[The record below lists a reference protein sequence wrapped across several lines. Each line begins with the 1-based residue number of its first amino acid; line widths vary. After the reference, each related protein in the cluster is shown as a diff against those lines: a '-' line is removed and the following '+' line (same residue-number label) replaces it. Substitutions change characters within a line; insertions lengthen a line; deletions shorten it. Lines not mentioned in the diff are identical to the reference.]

1 MRRIATCLAALALL
15 ALPAAALAQSAGD
28 EQYSDPF
35 GKVENGNDNGGG
47 GGGGGDGGDV
57 TEAPAPD
64 TSTPAA
70 SAPAETSVESTG
82 TAATDA
88 TGAQLPRTGFPV
100 LLLAGA
106 GALLALSGAA
116 LRRRL

>member
-1 MRRIATCLAALALL
+1 MARILACLGVLLLL
-15 ALPAAALAQSAGD
+15 ALPATALAQSAGD

-35 GKVENGNDNGGG
+35 GKVENGNDDAGGAGGG
-47 GGGGGDGGDV
+47 SGN
-57 TEAPAPD
+57 TTAAPAP
-64 TSTPAA
+64 STPAA
-70 SAPAETSVESTG
+70 PAETGVESTE
-82 TAATDA
+82 TTSTEA

-106 GALLALSGAA
+106 GALLALSGAT

>member
-47 GGGGGDGGDV
+47 GGGDV

>member
-47 GGGGGDGGDV
+47 GGGDV

-82 TAATDA
+82 SAATDA

>member
-35 GKVENGNDNGGG
+35 GKVEDGNDNGGG
-47 GGGGGDGGDV
+47 GGGNA

-70 SAPAETSVESTG
+70 PAPAETSVESTG

>member
-1 MRRIATCLAALALL
+1 MARILACLSVLALL
-15 ALPAAALAQSAGD
+15 AFPATALAQSAGD

-35 GKVENGNDNGGG
+35 GKVEDGSGTGGG
-47 GGGGGDGGDV
+47 GGGGGNA

-70 SAPAETSVESTG
+70 PAPAPAETSVESTG
-82 TAATDA
+82 TTATDA
-88 TGAQLPRTGFPV
+88 TGAQLPRTGLPV

-106 GALLALSGAA
+106 GALLALAGAA

>member
-1 MRRIATCLAALALL
+1 MARILACLGVLLLL
-15 ALPAAALAQSAGD
+15 ALPATALAQSAGD

-35 GKVENGNDNGGG
+35 GKVENGDGGGDGGG
-47 GGGGGDGGDV
+47 GGGGTV

-70 SAPAETSVESTG
+70 PGETSIESTG
-82 TAATDA
+82 TATTDA

-106 GALLALSGAA
+106 GAQLALSGAA

>member
-1 MRRIATCLAALALL
+1 MRRIATCLATLALL
-15 ALPAAALAQSAGD
+15 ALPATALAQSAGD

-47 GGGGGDGGDV
+47 GGGNA

-70 SAPAETSVESTG
+70 PAPAPAETSVESTG
-82 TAATDA
+82 TTATDA